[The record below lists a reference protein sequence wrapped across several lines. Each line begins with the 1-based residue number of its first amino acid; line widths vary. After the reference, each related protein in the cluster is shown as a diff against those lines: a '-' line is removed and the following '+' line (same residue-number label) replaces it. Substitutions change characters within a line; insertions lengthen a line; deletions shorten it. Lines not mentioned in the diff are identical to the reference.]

1 MTRLGDV
8 CEKIGSGAT
17 PRGGKEAYKDAGIPI
32 IRSQNIHDWVFQ
44 PDGLAFLDDEQA
56 ESLSNVEVRSNDVLL
71 NITGDSVA
79 RACIV
84 PSERIPARVN
94 QHVAIVRAGK
104 EINPT
109 YLLASLQSKKT
120 MLLSLASSGATRNA
134 LTKRMIENL
143 DIDLPSREIQDS
155 IAQVLDSIQYKITLN
170 NRLNDYL
177 ANLCETIASR
187 YCNDRNS
194 RLRDICYQVADHVDY
209 DNANQETYVST
220 ESLMQNKGGR
230 QLASSL
236 PTTGKITRYKAGDT
250 LISNIRPYFKKIW
263 YAPFE
268 GTCSGD
274 VIVFR
279 ANDPSNA
286 PYLHACLRQDSF
298 FDYVM
303 QGAKGTKMP
312 RGDKKQMMEFKV
324 ASSCSTKDLI
334 LLDSAIKQ
342 RSDNDSETVKL
353 QALRDTL
360 LPKLM
365 SGEIDVSKV
374 DLTQLTNNHLAD
386 C

>member
-120 MLLSLASSGATRNA
+120 TLLSLASSGATRNA

-143 DIDLPSREIQDS
+143 DIDLPSREMQDS

-177 ANLCETIASR
+177 SQICDAEFTDFVSNQRDASWHDGTLNELVEIRYGKDHKKLAEGPYPVYGSGGFMRSVEKPLSSGESVLIPRKGSLNNVMYVDEKFWTVDTMFFTIPLKPGAAKYVYQYTKR
-187 YCNDRNS
+187 LDFGTMNS
-194 RLRDICYQVADHVDY
+194 GSAVPSMTTKILNSLVIPIPSDSALVSFNKKLQPFFDLFGKNEEENRRLVSLRDI
-209 DNANQETYVST
+209 
-220 ESLMQNKGGR
+220 L
-230 QLASSL
+230 
-236 PTTGKITRYKAGDT
+236 
-250 LISNIRPYFKKIW
+250 
-263 YAPFE
+263 
-268 GTCSGD
+268 
-274 VIVFR
+274 
-279 ANDPSNA
+279 
-286 PYLHACLRQDSF
+286 LH
-298 FDYVM
+298 
-303 QGAKGTKMP
+303 
-312 RGDKKQMMEFKV
+312 
-324 ASSCSTKDLI
+324 
-334 LLDSAIKQ
+334 
-342 RSDNDSETVKL
+342 
-353 QALRDTL
+353 
-360 LPKLM
+360 KLM

>member
-109 YLLASLQSKKT
+109 YLLAFLQSKKT
-120 MLLSLASSGATRNA
+120 TLLSLASSGATRNA

-155 IAQVLDSIQYKITLN
+155 IAQVLDSIQHKITLN

-177 ANLCETIASR
+177 LELATARFEQELAKESKTYRFSELIELEDSKR
-187 YCNDRNS
+187 VPLNS
-194 RLRDICYQVADHVDY
+194 RDRKVRKGSYPYYGATSIMDYVDDYLFDGIRVLLGEDGTVIREDGKPVLQYVWGKYWVNNHAHILKSKVDY
-209 DNANQETYVST
+209 
-220 ESLMQNKGGR
+220 SLEAIYIALARTTINHIVTGAVQMKISQKN
-230 QLASSL
+230 LNDLELEMPTASSL
-236 PTTGKITRYKAGDT
+236 DYLEDIFALYR
-250 LISNIRPYFKKIW
+250 
-263 YAPFE
+263 
-268 GTCSGD
+268 
-274 VIVFR
+274 
-279 ANDPSNA
+279 SNA
-286 PYLHACLRQDSF
+286 EES
-298 FDYVM
+298 
-303 QGAKGTKMP
+303 
-312 RGDKKQMMEFKV
+312 KKLE
-324 ASSCSTKDLI
+324 I
-334 LLDSAIKQ
+334 
-342 RSDNDSETVKL
+342 
-353 QALRDTL
+353 LRDVL
-360 LPKLM
+360 LPKLL
-365 SGEIDVSKV
+365 SGKIDVSKV
-374 DLTQLTNNHLAD
+374 DLTQLTNNHLAG